1 MLRVQ
6 LAAGLEAW
14 VSERETRA
22 LPPGAVA
29 PSRVAGNAR
38 LLHDSAWVDLVIPMA
53 DRPPHAVAVE
63 GDRLELTL
71 FGTTGNSDIIAHRAG
86 TQDVVRSVTATRE
99 ATDRVRYVVQ
109 LTASPFGWHAFW
121 SGSAFVLRIRRP
133 PAVDPV
139 RPLAGRRIVVDPGHP
154 PLGSRGPTG
163 LYEAVAVREVAE
175 RLARRLREA
184 GATVVLTRTNDAPLA
199 LGQRPV
205 LARRANGEAFVSI
218 HLNALPDGANP
229 FNPRLGSGTYWFH
242 APSAGLA
249 QAVQA
254 GLVSRMGL
262 ADEGTFFDNLAVV
275 RQTWMPSVL
284 TEGAYV
290 MLPEHEAALRTSTF
304 QEAYAAGI
312 ADGLAAF
319 FRGLAR

>member
-1 MLRVQ
+1 
-6 LAAGLEAW
+6 
-14 VSERETRA
+14 
-22 LPPGAVA
+22 
-29 PSRVAGNAR
+29 
-38 LLHDSAWVDLVIPMA
+38 
-53 DRPPHAVAVE
+53 
-63 GDRLELTL
+63 
-71 FGTTGNSDIIAHRAG
+71 
-86 TQDVVRSVTATRE
+86 VRSVTATRE

-184 GATVVLTRTNDAPLA
+184 GATVVLTRTDDAPLA